1 MYHIFITLD
10 AQLLQY
16 YIMYLV
22 KLNATNSTNAF
33 LKKMSKEAVTPNWTV
48 VTAEYQYAGRG
59 QINTKWHSDEGKN
72 LICSVLIRFD
82 SLNIKDQFYLNC
94 AISLGIF
101 KVLEGFNIPQLKI
114 KWPNDIMSGNK
125 KMGGILI
132 ENSLMVNRIHQSV
145 IGIGL
150 NVNQDEFAN
159 ELPHAVSMKQI
170 KGEQFNRVDILEKII
185 SSIKKQIKLLS
196 KKEFKLLHQNY
207 EKCMYKINT
216 PHMFSENMNKKFL
229 GKIVGVSSLGK
240 LIIELEDESV
250 KEFNFKEVIYLE

>member
-1 MYHIFITLD
+1 
-10 AQLLQY
+10 
-16 YIMYLV
+16 
-22 KLNATNSTNAF
+22 
-33 LKKMSKEAVTPNWTV
+33 
-48 VTAEYQYAGRG
+48 
-59 QINTKWHSDEGKN
+59 
-72 LICSVLIRFD
+72 
-82 SLNIKDQFYLNC
+82 
-94 AISLGIF
+94 
-101 KVLEGFNIPQLKI
+101 
-114 KWPNDIMSGNK
+114 MSGNK
-125 KMGGILI
+125 KIGGILI

-170 KGEQFNRVDILEKII
+170 NGQQFNRVDVLEKII
-185 SSIKKQIKLLS
+185 ASIKKQIKLLL
-196 KKEFKLLHQNY
+196 KKEFKELHQNY

-216 PHMFSENMNKKFL
+216 PHMFAENMNKKFL